1 MKYLTQDEYS
11 LRIRKLTPE
20 ARVIYDDPTL
30 TWNQMRAKVNE
41 LWLLY
46 FMGTQYQDKFC
57 KEFVDQLMNV
67 IQDKLDEYWLA
78 KHEDFIRS

>member
-1 MKYLTQDEYS
+1 MKHLTLDEYET
-11 LRIRKLTPE
+11 IVRKLTPI
-20 ARVIYDDPTL
+20 ARIVYDDPSL

-57 KEFVDQLMNV
+57 TEYIEQLMNV
-67 IQDKLDEYWLA
+67 IQDKLDDYWLT

>member
-46 FMGTQYQDKFC
+46 FIGTQYQEKYCTDFI
-57 KEFVDQLMNV
+57 EQLMEL
-67 IQDKLDEYWLA
+67 IQEKVNESIIA
-78 KHEDFIRS
+78 KYKNFIKH